1 MEETKAKDT
10 IPRPA
15 HSSKKDPASKAKTLT
30 TLNRYAEIT
39 FEWTGGCKLTCSFL
53 DTYIWHFVRNNSIGK
68 QMGKSDW
75 IHMSMGWN
83 RCATSKSPK
92 PLPNEIQSVASS
104 STWRQMVMQR
114 TKKVHNQKVG
124 KKRKRQA
131 NSCKKRQANCK
142 KAQSDSAPSFWI
154 RLNLKKSKRE
164 LSPAHIKRGYSGPG
178 HMGGFVVVS
187 LCDAWGLPQFSN
199 MLHWLKTMAEAYVWR
214 PLCLIMHDI
223 MLKICTVCKK
233 EVSCICC
240 MYKIFVCTKCYVQ
253 KNICVYKKIFYLI
266 F

>member
-1 MEETKAKDT
+1 MGINEKNFSLKISPYMEETKAKDT

-68 QMGKSDW
+68 QMGKFDW

-83 RCATSKSPK
+83 RCATSTSPK

-104 STWRQMVMQR
+104 STWRQMVIQR

-131 NSCKKRQANCK
+131 NSCKKQQANCK
-142 KAQSDSAPSFWI
+142 KSAIGFSSIVLDKTKSEKEQKRTLPSAHKAWLLRTRTHGGVCSSEPMWCLGAPSI
-154 RLNLKKSKRE
+154 LKNATLAEDNGWR
-164 LSPAHIKRGYSGPG
+164 P
-178 HMGGFVVVS
+178 
-187 LCDAWGLPQFSN
+187 C
-199 MLHWLKTMAEAYVWR
+199 LKTFMPYHARHYAEN
-214 PLCLIMHDI
+214 
-223 MLKICTVCKK
+223 
-233 EVSCICC
+233 
-240 MYKIFVCTKCYVQ
+240 MYSM
-253 KNICVYKKIFYLI
+253 
-266 F
+266 